1 MAGRGVEFRLLGPVE
16 IVLSG
21 RSAPVEAA
29 KHRTL
34 LACLVLRAGQRVEA
48 TELVGYLWD
57 DEDRPAHPRGALH
70 TYVRRLRHL
79 LGAGLI
85 STVAGGY
92 RLAAEPEAADAHRFR
107 QLLHTARQTADP
119 AERAAVLHSALA
131 LWRGP
136 ALADITSAAL
146 RRDYGDPLDTER
158 LDALALRFDTELAM
172 GRHESLVPDLWK
184 ATAEHPLRE
193 EFWHQLMLALY
204 RTQRQAEALETYQRA
219 ADVLRQEL
227 GVEPSARLREL
238 RQSVLTN
245 DPALA
250 APAPM
255 TTAVAA
261 WQPVCQLPPDIGDFV
276 GRDRLGHRVAEQ
288 LRRGRPVLVSGPPGV
303 GKTALAVR
311 VGHRLRADF
320 PDGQLHVNLHGY
332 ATEAALRPT
341 DVLARFLRGLG
352 VPPAQIPLEQEQQAE
367 LFRSVLRGRRVLVLL
382 DNASAAEQV
391 LPLLPAEPGCA
402 ALITSRNQ
410 LPGLGLTVTLDAL
423 RHEDALALLTRTLG
437 SAEPEALDELAELC
451 AHLPLALRIAA
462 ANLAETTGTCLA
474 NRVRQISGGNRLTSL
489 AIDGD
494 PEAAVQQA
502 FGRSYRTLL
511 PEHQR
516 LFRFLGL
523 VPGPDFTAASAAAL
537 IGVPERHAAS
547 LLEELATANL
557 VQRQEDGRFQLHD
570 LIRLYAEH
578 RCHAEESA
586 ESRDAAFQRWF
597 DFYLYGADRATE
609 LLYREVSRTRLD
621 DPPPGTGPS
630 GFPDH
635 RAARHWFDLERPNL
649 VAATLRAAEESRD
662 DRAWRLADTLRGY
675 FQHAR
680 LLNDWLTTTE
690 AGLRSAIRLE
700 DPIAQACMHHGLG
713 VLHWFLGQQD
723 TSMEHLDLAR
733 ADLAD
738 SPEQVRLANVIA
750 NQGINHVDRRDH
762 RQAIRCYRQAL
773 EMYVALGDEYRQVPL
788 LSNFGIVLRELGQ
801 LDTARN
807 CYLRALEIA
816 RRRGLA
822 NSEAVLHNNLGFVLW
837 DLGDPEGAL
846 ARLHEALA
854 VFDRMGGRYGELNTL
869 IGLAAVHTELGA
881 LDRAEDLVAEAVT
894 RAESSADHKE
904 LAHGHNVFGVVTRER
919 QRFHLAVAHH
929 HQALEL
935 SRDTG
940 YAQFE
945 TDALLGLADTHHAMG
960 EPRLALDHALAA
972 LTLAAEVGYGVRL
985 GQAHTSLARIHLD
998 LGELPTARAHAA
1010 KALAS
1015 HRKTGHRPGEER
1027 TVEVLAQI
1035 AEAERES

>member
-34 LACLVLRAGQRVEA
+34 LACLVLRAGQRVEV

-92 RLAAEPEAADAHRFR
+92 QLEAEPEAADAHRFR

-146 RRDYGDPLDTER
+146 RRDYGDPLDAER
-158 LDALALRFDTELAM
+158 LDALALRFDTELAL

-227 GVEPSARLREL
+227 GVEPSARLRDL

-250 APAPM
+250 PPAPL

-276 GRDRLGHRVAEQ
+276 GRERLGHRIAEE
-288 LRRGRPVLVSGPPGV
+288 LRRGGPVLVSGPPGV

-382 DNASAAEQV
+382 DNASAADQV

-410 LPGLGLTVTLDAL
+410 LPGLGLTITLDAL
-423 RHEDALALLTRTLG
+423 RHEDALELLAQTLG
-437 SAEPEALDELAELC
+437 SDEPEALDELAELC

-462 ANLAETTGTCLA
+462 ANLAGQYGLTQQ
-474 NRVRQISGGNRLTSL
+474 VRQIRRGNRLAAL
-489 AIDGD
+489 AIEGD
-494 PEAAVQQA
+494 HDAAVQNA
-502 FGRSYRTLL
+502 FERSYRMLSAD
-511 PEHQR
+511 HRR
-516 LFRFLGL
+516 LFRYLSL
-523 VPGPDFTAASAAAL
+523 IPGPDMTPASVGEL
-537 IGVPERHAAS
+537 IDVPEWRAARM
-547 LLEELATANL
+547 LTELADANL
-557 VQRQEDGRFQLHD
+557 LLRQDEGRYQLHD
-570 LIRLYAEH
+570 LIRLYADFRCRAEDSVEGRKQALH
-578 RCHAEESA
+578 RWLDYYHRHADHA
-586 ESRDAAFQRWF
+586 I
-597 DFYLYGADRATE
+597 G
-609 LLYREVSRTRLD
+609 LLYPEVDRVELPPATRPIAEFASLRKAKEWLD
-621 DPPPGTGPS
+621 AE
-630 GFPDH
+630 
-635 RAARHWFDLERPNL
+635 RANL
-649 VAATLRAAEESRD
+649 VAAVLHAADQRLD
-662 DRAWRLADTLRGY
+662 GVAWRLADTLRAY
-675 FQHAR
+675 FQNNR
-680 LLNDWLTTTE
+680 ILNDWLTVGTT
-690 AGLRSAIRLE
+690 GLKCAQREDSETAIAYL
-700 DPIAQACMHHGLG
+700 HHAFGI
-713 VLHWFLGQQD
+713 VHWFLGQPD
-723 TSMEHLDLAR
+723 TAIDHLTQAR
-733 ADLAD
+733 DGLHSEADRG
-738 SPEQVRLANVIA
+738 RLANV
-750 NQGINHVDRRDH
+750 
-762 RQAIRCYRQAL
+762 
-773 EMYVALGDEYRQVPL
+773 
-788 LSNFGIVLRELGQ
+788 LSNLGMNHMDRSELATAVDLYSRAEAILLELGNDQ
-801 LDTARN
+801 RL
-807 CYLRALEIA
+807 IP
-816 RRRGLA
+816 
-822 NSEAVLHNNLGFVLW
+822 VLGNLGITLRRM
-837 DLGDPEGAL
+837 G
-846 ARLHEALA
+846 RLHEALA
-854 VFDRMGGRYGELNTL
+854 RYTEALRLITTTGRVSGEPTVLNNLGYVQHELGDLNAALDNLNRSLATIDRMGGRYGETNTL
-869 IGLAAVHTELGA
+869 IGLAAVHADLGD
-881 LDRAEDLVAEAVT
+881 LERANELVANAVAKDET
-894 RAESSADHKE
+894 AVDRKE
-904 LAHGHNVFGVVTRER
+904 LAQGYNVLGVVLSKRG
-919 QRFHLAVAHH
+919 RFHQAVPHH
-929 HQALEL
+929 HRALEL
-935 SRDTG
+935 SRAIGLTL
-940 YAQFE
+940 FE
-945 TDALLGLADTHHAMG
+945 VEALLGLADTHQAMG
-960 EPRLALDHALAA
+960 ETQIALDHALAA
-972 LTLAAEVGYGVRL
+972 LALAAEVGYGVRI

-998 LGELPTARAHAA
+998 LGDLATARAHAT

-1027 TVEVLAQI
+1027 TVEVLARI
-1035 AEAERES
+1035 AEAERKS